1 MKRKAFTLIELL
13 VVIAIIAILAA
24 ILFPVFAQAKK
35 AAKKAASAQNNRQV
49 ALASIMYGGDY
60 DDTIPVFIN
69 GPYGALQNLH
79 DGQLSTGPIGTC
91 ALNGTCAYIP
101 GYERTDGWPLLTM
114 PYIKSRG
121 LFVDPGRG
129 DLNSIWAGP
138 TLRSGDAGY
147 VSTANTYRNQS
158 RFPMYGV
165 NYLFLSPLHIPASHM
180 SDTTPTSFMA
190 GESHTFTEAD
200 DPSGTIFYTESQRGY
215 GATTSTDNLGVLD
228 ATRGFFGVDA
238 PGLWEVLVP
247 SSVAYV
253 IFWDGTYCSG
263 DFCGDADS
271 ATQGRQK
278 RTNFV
283 YIGYNDGANATFIDG
298 HVKYMKDNQ
307 LAGGTNYLSSTPQDG
322 GTGYFGG
329 GATIT
334 DKTHY
339 LWNLTDNYYGA

>member
-69 GPYGALQNLH
+69 GPYQALQNLH
-79 DGQLSTGPIGTC
+79 DGQIHSSGF
-91 ALNGTCAYIP
+91 
-101 GYERTDGWPLLTM
+101 ERTDGWPLLTM

-129 DLNSIWAGP
+129 DINSIWAGP

-147 VSTANTYRNQS
+147 VATANTYRNQS

-165 NYLFLSPLHIPASHM
+165 NYLFVSPLHIPSSKM
-180 SDTTPTSFMA
+180 TDPTPTNWMV

-200 DPSGTIFYTESQRGY
+200 DPAGTIFYTESQRGY

-238 PGLWEVLVP
+238 PGLWGVLAA
-247 SSVAYV
+247 SSIQYV
-253 IFWDGTYCSG
+253 IFWAGTYCSG

-283 YIGYNDGANATFIDG
+283 YIGYNDGANATFLDG

-307 LAGGTNYLSSTPQDG
+307 LASGTNYLSSTPQDG